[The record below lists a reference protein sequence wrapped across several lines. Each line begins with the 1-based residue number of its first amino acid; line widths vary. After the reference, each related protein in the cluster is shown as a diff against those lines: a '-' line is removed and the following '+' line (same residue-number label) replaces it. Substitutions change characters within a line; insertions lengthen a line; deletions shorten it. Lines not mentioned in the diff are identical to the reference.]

1 MNRRTLL
8 LGAAALGACAAVDR
22 RGGES
27 ALLLRDCKIFTAPDA
42 PAIERGS
49 ILLRGGRIAAVGEGL
64 SAPAGARTIEG
75 GFVTAG
81 LWNSHV
87 HFSTPALLHAERR
100 TDAELTDAL
109 TAMFTRW
116 GFTTVFDVA
125 SFLENTNA
133 IRARVRSGA
142 VKGPNI
148 LTVGNPFFP
157 LNGTPFYV
165 REFFRAENIAPP
177 EFATVAEAVA
187 QAERQLADGADGLKL
202 FTGSIVGGDV
212 GVLPMSLDMARA
224 VAEAAHRAGKPVFA
238 HPSNQAGLDVAI
250 EAGVDILAHTAPMAG
265 PWAPDF
271 IARLRARN
279 MALVP
284 TFELFE
290 IEARRF
296 GAPPDAPGLD
306 MRVARQQASAYARAG
321 GEILFGTDVGYT
333 EAFDTSREFA
343 LMAEAGFDFSAT
355 LAALTTAPARR
366 FGFADRKGAITRGM
380 DADLVV
386 LADDPSRDVTAF
398 ARARQTI
405 RGGEVVFDAD
415 AA

>member
-8 LGAAALGACAAVDR
+8 LGAATLGACASLD
-22 RGGES
+22 RGGGP
-27 ALLLRDCKIFTAPDA
+27 ALLLRDCKIFTAPGAA
-42 PAIERGS
+42 PIERGA
-49 ILLRGGRIAAVGEGL
+49 ILVRGDRIAAIGE
-64 SAPAGARTIEG
+64 SVPAPAGARVLDG

-87 HFSTPALLHAERR
+87 HFTTRGLLHAEQRS
-100 TDAELTDAL
+100 DGELTASL
-109 TAMFTRW
+109 TGMFTRW
-116 GFTTVFDVA
+116 GFTSVFDVA
-125 SFLENTNA
+125 STLANANA

-142 VKGPNI
+142 VTGPNI
-148 LTVGNPFFP
+148 LTVGEPFFP
-157 LNGTPFYV
+157 HNGTPFYV
-165 REFFRAENIAPP
+165 REFFRAENIASP

-187 QAERQLADGADGLKL
+187 QAERQLAAGADGLKL
-202 FTGSIVGGDV
+202 FTGSIVGGEV
-212 GVLPMSLDMARA
+212 GVLPMPVEMARA

-265 PWAPDF
+265 QWTPDF
-271 IARLRARN
+271 IARLRQRN

-284 TFELFE
+284 TLELFE

-306 MRVARQQASAYARAG
+306 TRVARQQASAYARAG

-343 LMAEAGFDFSAT
+343 LMGEAGFDFAAT
-355 LAALTTAPARR
+355 LAALTTAPAQR
-366 FGFADRKGAITRGM
+366 FGFADRKGAVTRGM

-386 LADDPSRDVTAF
+386 LAEDPSRDVTAF
-398 ARARQTI
+398 ARVRQTI
-405 RGGEVVFDAD
+405 CGGEVVFDA
-415 AA
+415 AAA